1 MPAAPWAWPSCPSVR
16 PLRSSSPSNCDDAAT
31 LRVPPRHGGGAGCA
45 ERVPVSPMTAAPRQA
60 ATVLLLRDGVPG
72 LEVYLLRR
80 TKGMPFAGGMTAYP
94 GGGVDPRDG
103 DTDVAWA
110 GPSPDR
116 WAAAF
121 GCDERIAR
129 ELVCAAVRETFEEAG
144 VLLAGS
150 ADGSDVVP
158 DVSGDDWE
166 ERRQALLP
174 RELSLAELLAGRGLA
189 LRSDLLRPFAHW
201 IPPPVEP
208 RRYDTKFFAAALP
221 VGQEARH
228 VSGEA
233 DEADWLTPSAA
244 LTEVAAGV
252 RPMMP
257 PTIHTLGQVDRFA
270 DVAAAL
276 AGSPPDPMEPISPTF
291 EETPDGKRAVLPD
304 GTRIRLVVPLPS

>member
-1 MPAAPWAWPSCPSVR
+1 MTRTPAEPK
-16 PLRSSSPSNCDDAAT
+16 
-31 LRVPPRHGGGAGCA
+31 
-45 ERVPVSPMTAAPRQA
+45 QA
-60 ATVLLLRDGVPG
+60 ATVLLLRDGQRG

-103 DTDVAWA
+103 DTEIAWA
-110 GPSPDR
+110 GPAPDR

-121 GCDERIAR
+121 GCDERTAR

-144 VLLAGS
+144 VLLAG
-150 ADGSDVVP
+150 ADDGSVVP
-158 DVSGDDWE
+158 DVSGDEWE
-166 ERRQALLP
+166 EQRQALLS
-174 RELSLAELLAGRGLA
+174 RELSLAELLAGRGLV

-201 IPPPVEP
+201 ITPPVEP

-233 DEADWLTPSAA
+233 DEADWLPPAAA
-244 LTEVAAGV
+244 LAELAAGE
-252 RPMMP
+252 RPMLP
-257 PTIHTLGQVDRFA
+257 PTSHTLGQLEAFP

-276 AGSPPDPMEPISPTF
+276 AGSPPEPLHPISPTF
-291 EETPDGKRAVLPD
+291 EETVDGKWAVLPD

>member
-1 MPAAPWAWPSCPSVR
+1 MV
-16 PLRSSSPSNCDDAAT
+16 
-31 LRVPPRHGGGAGCA
+31 
-45 ERVPVSPMTAAPRQA
+45 
-60 ATVLLLRDGVPG
+60 LLRDGARG
-72 LEVYLLRR
+72 LEVYVLRR

-103 DTDVAWA
+103 DVEIGWV
-110 GPSPDR
+110 GPAPAE

-144 VLLAGS
+144 VLLAGDP
-150 ADGSDVVP
+150 DGGTVVP

-166 ERRQALLP
+166 EQRQALLS
-174 RELSLAELLAGRGLA
+174 RELSLTDLLAGRGLA

-201 IPPPVEP
+201 ITPPVEP
-208 RRYDTKFFAAALP
+208 RRYDTKFFVAALP

-233 DEADWLTPSAA
+233 DEAAWLAPAAA
-244 LTEVAAGV
+244 LAEHHAGD
-252 RPMMP
+252 RPMLP
-257 PTIHTLGQVDRFA
+257 PTSHTLSQLGRFT

-276 AGSPPDPMEPISPTF
+276 AGSPPDPLEPIMPGF
-291 EETPDGKRAVLPD
+291 EDTPGGRFAVLPNGD
-304 GTRIRLVVPLPS
+304 KVPLVVPKKQ

>member
-1 MPAAPWAWPSCPSVR
+1 
-16 PLRSSSPSNCDDAAT
+16 
-31 LRVPPRHGGGAGCA
+31 
-45 ERVPVSPMTAAPRQA
+45 
-60 ATVLLLRDGVPG
+60 
-72 LEVYLLRR
+72 
-80 TKGMPFAGGMTAYP
+80 MPFAGGMTAYP

-103 DTDVAWA
+103 DTDIGWA
-110 GPSPDR
+110 GPSPAQ
-116 WAAAF
+116 WATAF
-121 GCDERIAR
+121 GCDERVAR

-144 VLLAGS
+144 VLLAG
-150 ADGSDVVP
+150 ADDGSVVP

-166 ERRQALLP
+166 EQRQALLT

-201 IPPPVEP
+201 ITPPVEP

-244 LTEVAAGV
+244 LRELAAGT
-252 RPMMP
+252 RPMLP
-257 PTIHTLGQVDRFA
+257 PTSHTLGQLEPFA
-270 DVAAAL
+270 DVASAL
-276 AGSPPDPMEPISPTF
+276 AGSPPEPLHPISPTF
-291 EETPDGKRAVLPD
+291 EETSDGRWAVLPD

>member
-1 MPAAPWAWPSCPSVR
+1 MAA
-16 PLRSSSPSNCDDAAT
+16 
-31 LRVPPRHGGGAGCA
+31 
-45 ERVPVSPMTAAPRQA
+45 EPRQA

-94 GGGVDPRDG
+94 GGGVDERDG
-103 DTDVAWA
+103 DTEIAWA
-110 GPSPDR
+110 GPSPES

-121 GCDERIAR
+121 GCDERMAR

-150 ADGSDVVP
+150 ADGHGGSDAVVP

-166 ERRQALLP
+166 EQRQALLT

-201 IPPPVEP
+201 ITPPVEP

-233 DEADWLTPSAA
+233 DEAEWLTPSGA
-244 LTEVAAGV
+244 LKEVSAGV

-257 PTIHTLGQVDRFA
+257 PTIHTLGQLDRFS
-270 DVAAAL
+270 DVASAL

-291 EETPDGKRAVLPD
+291 EETPDGKWAVLPD
-304 GTRIRLVVPLPS
+304 GTRIRMVIPLPS